1 MTAAERR
8 TDSLKSGAR
17 LYVEGE
23 FGYNFNSLS
32 ILAEA
37 LDASGDFFR
46 ESNCR
51 LALLGD
57 KMAGAAVTAAWYPTG
72 AFRGSFA
79 ECCKLTKL
87 TAEQSS
93 PTEP

>member
-8 TDSLKSGAR
+8 TDSLKPGAR
-17 LYVEGE
+17 TYVEGE

-46 ESNCR
+46 ESNRR

-79 ECCKLTKL
+79 ECCELTKL